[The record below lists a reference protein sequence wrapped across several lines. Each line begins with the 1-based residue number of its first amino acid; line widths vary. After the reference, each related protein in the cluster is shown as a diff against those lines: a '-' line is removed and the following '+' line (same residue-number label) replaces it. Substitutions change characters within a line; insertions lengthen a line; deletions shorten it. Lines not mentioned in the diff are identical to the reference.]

1 MTEQYSEDPDAA
13 LIPRPAATP
22 EVLRRAVSRITP
34 SRVKEFDRQLV
45 EASTEA
51 QEQQQLGPLHVFCR
65 SWAQHVEIYRFPA
78 VGSRLTE
85 LEHVVGSGHPDTDN
99 AVKEISRIVR
109 DADAR
114 LRE

>member
-51 QEQQQLGPLHVFCR
+51 QEQQQLGPLHVFCYR
-65 SWAQHVEIYRFPA
+65 WVRFVEIERRPA
-78 VGSRLTE
+78 TARRLAE
-85 LEHVVGSGHPDTDN
+85 LEHIVDTGHPDTDS
-99 AVKEISRIVR
+99 AVKEISRILSDV
-109 DADAR
+109 DAALGR
-114 LRE
+114 